1 MFLEKLK
8 RQYFGWCL
16 FACGIGLFNIIENV
30 RTFNP
35 LGLLVNALMV
45 LTLAFICY
53 CIAFGISA
61 VLTLLGIDLQKLL
74 SQKIITKPDQKGK

>member
-16 FACGIGLFNIIENV
+16 FACGIGLFNIIDNV

-35 LGLLVNALMV
+35 LRLLVNALMV

-53 CIAFGISA
+53 CIAFGVSA
-61 VLTLLGIDLQKLL
+61 ILTLLGIDLQKLF
-74 SQKIITKPDQKGK
+74 QKIITEPVRKGK